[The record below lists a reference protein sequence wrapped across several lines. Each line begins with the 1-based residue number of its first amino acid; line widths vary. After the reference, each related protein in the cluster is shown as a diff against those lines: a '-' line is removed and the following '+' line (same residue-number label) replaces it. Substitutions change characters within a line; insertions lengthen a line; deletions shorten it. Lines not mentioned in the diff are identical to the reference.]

1 MTKTPKKTAAAIE
14 PMTAATESAVV
25 TTAAASSA
33 DSAPVDATNPPAD
46 WPPMDPDRLG
56 GPNNPLTDAD
66 AAADLAGTPRPSR
79 ADGKAKGSRKTDENT
94 DGITDT
100 LLMRIALAH
109 PDAKEPV
116 YATDGSGCFDLF
128 TPTAAH
134 LNAGQAVT
142 IDLGLVVEVP
152 EGWMM
157 DIFSRS
163 GHGFEHDVVLA
174 NAVGQID
181 SDYRGTIKVK
191 LRSHG
196 ATHLQINAGNRIA
209 QARLVPV
216 PRVRFEVVDVKD
228 LSVTERGQGGLGSTG
243 A

>member
-1 MTKTPKKTAAAIE
+1 MSKKSAITTSESMLAAA
-14 PMTAATESAVV
+14 
-25 TTAAASSA
+25 AAAAPVTSTASTASA
-33 DSAPVDATNPPAD
+33 DASNPPTD
-46 WPPMDPDRLG
+46 WPPMDPNRLG

-163 GHGFEHDVVLA
+163 GHGFNYDVVLA

-181 SDYRGTIKVK
+181 SDYRGTVKVK

-196 ATHLQINAGNRIA
+196 AMHLMFNAGDRIA
-209 QARLVPV
+209 QARLIPV
-216 PRVRFEVVDVKD
+216 PRVRFEVVDAKD